1 MRLVNTF
8 YNLELE
14 LKENQILILSV
25 ENPKIYREFLKD
37 LWNQYKGDDG
47 NFILSDNTKELKLSQ
62 KIECIYNIFNI
73 NQNDK
78 KIISKLYQELSLQ
91 NDLLLQGEFMHFR
104 QAVIE
109 YFDKVISTV
118 PYNLK
123 YNFDTDLITLMKA
136 ISLEN
141 AQDAE
146 TIIEKL
152 IQYIKLMH
160 EICMI
165 DIFVI
170 PNLKYYFSSEDIKQF
185 YQFIIYSKI
194 HLIIIESH
202 RTPAINDE
210 KSWIIDKDMCII
222 EL

>member
-1 MRLVNTF
+1 
-8 YNLELE
+8 
-14 LKENQILILSV
+14 
-25 ENPKIYREFLKD
+25 
-37 LWNQYKGDDG
+37 
-47 NFILSDNTKELKLSQ
+47 
-62 KIECIYNIFNI
+62 
-73 NQNDK
+73 
-78 KIISKLYQELSLQ
+78 
-91 NDLLLQGEFMHFR
+91 MHFR

-146 TIIEKL
+146 TTIEKL

-165 DIFVI
+165 DI
-170 PNLKYYFSSEDIKQF
+170 KY
-185 YQFIIYSKI
+185 IIYTFY
-194 HLIIIESH
+194 L
-202 RTPAINDE
+202 
-210 KSWIIDKDMCII
+210 
-222 EL
+222 L

>member
-47 NFILSDNTKELKLSQ
+47 NFILSDNTKELKMSQ

-104 QAVIE
+104 QDVIE

-146 TIIEKL
+146 TTIE
-152 IQYIKLMH
+152 
-160 EICMI
+160 
-165 DIFVI
+165 
-170 PNLKYYFSSEDIKQF
+170 N
-185 YQFIIYSKI
+185 
-194 HLIIIESH
+194 
-202 RTPAINDE
+202 
-210 KSWIIDKDMCII
+210 
-222 EL
+222 